1 MSGLAR
7 FLVSALLFLVSKVDG
22 EAFSVRIA
30 TENHVNEVDSRF
42 VSFTIDPKYLFGS
55 SDDLSSKES
64 TCMAASL
71 APAYLRIAG
80 PSTSHITF
88 NNKSMT
94 IEHLDTYLPEPN
106 KQKRHLIKKETEEDY
121 DYEDS
126 NEDILTKLR
135 RSSEKLLKRH
145 RRQLISGSQ
154 EGTLDEDEEKLKPKL
169 KKSKIHA
176 LAKHK
181 KISKDYDKERETA
194 DESHESLLT
203 KLKSRRLSKL
213 KSNKEESEERPKR
226 LRRLSKDNLEVSH
239 RQWKRFAKW
248 AKDTGFSLVFA
259 VNNGEK
265 TENGMWDPNPALN
278 MLTIADKDDMQEIY
292 WQLGYECNNQT
303 LEDYL
308 NDLQTLRMMV
318 DTFDARHW
326 KVVGGDI
333 SACLEAGSKSDFKDY
348 VTLSADSMDAVLLNG
363 NSSSHELARMSEA
376 SRLSLLRVLSTSN
389 ALWLTERP
397 QQHSEQARAADW
409 LTSLGYSAR
418 NGFHVHFRELL
429 ENELF
434 EPTLSF
440 YMALLFKN
448 LVGERVLEL
457 TMEPSDGQAALF
469 AHCTSLRHKPVPG
482 AVTLYGVNMDSE
494 PARFSVKLAKREE
507 EGDIMQFILGHDH
520 SGNIVVNGRPMFYE
534 GNIRPVVKRVR
545 PFKTL
550 LLNLPPKSFGF
561 WVLANTKVNAC
572 FDDESKDE
580 TLVEAKPV
588 KVKESKEIDV
598 EENKS
603 EVAKTRK
610 EASEENKR
618 KEAHEE
624 NETKEAHEENK
635 TKEVHE
641 ENKTK
646 EISEENQTKEAS
658 EEIKTKEVSEEYE
671 SKQEIELDETKK
683 KIRMKRSINLSDFD
697 LDIDINEFDDINN
710 NEALRNRIDGINRG
724 LRDVQGLIDL
734 KDSLITNRVKRQISG
749 EEFDSRRKQRKQ
761 SLRKGDRKFKH
772 EHKLVGSGIF
782 EKIMNNIQGKIPKL
796 NLTKSIKGLKQRK
809 LGKNNMSKHTKR
821 NSRNY
826 RNREDLSEA
835 DEEDSHSRK
844 KRSLLVSNKN
854 HGKDKTEKNE
864 IDLDGEIHGKYGK
877 ILKKHKEMQNAID
890 NDDDKSSDYDHDNH
904 KSHKD
909 GGIEINT
916 KITEDDAEIK
926 ISENTDH
933 GLLETALENVLSLL
947 DELNHNLSK
956 VWSSLSFLD

>member
-1 MSGLAR
+1 MSRIAR
-7 FLVSALLFLVSKVDG
+7 YLVLALLFLVSKVNG
-22 EAFSVRIA
+22 EAFSIRIS

-42 VSFTIDPKYLFGS
+42 VSFTIDPKYLFTT

-71 APAYLRIAG
+71 TPAYLRIAG
-80 PSTSHITF
+80 LSTSHITF

-94 IEHLDTYLPEPN
+94 IDHLDAYLPEPN

-126 NEDILTKLR
+126 HEDILTKLR

-145 RRQLISGSQ
+145 RRQLNSGS
-154 EGTLDEDEEKLKPKL
+154 EESETNLDDETIKPKI

-176 LAKHK
+176 LAKHTK
-181 KISKDYDKERETA
+181 TSEDYDEEIKSVE
-194 DESHESLLT
+194 DESHESLLS
-203 KLKSRRLSKL
+203 KLKSRRLL
-213 KSNKEESEERPKR
+213 KSHKEESEERPKR
-226 LRRLSKDNLEVSH
+226 LRRLSKDHLEVSH

-248 AKDTGFSLVFA
+248 ANYTGFSLVFA

-265 TENGMWDPNPALN
+265 TETGMWDPNPALN
-278 MLTIADKDDMQEIY
+278 MLTIADKDDVQEIY

-318 DTFDARHW
+318 DTFEARHW
-326 KVVGGDI
+326 KVVGGDV
-333 SACLEAGSKSDFKDY
+333 SQCLEAGSKSDFKDY

-363 NSSSHELARMSEA
+363 NSTSHELARMSES
-376 SRLSLLRVLSTSN
+376 SRLSLLRVLSASN

-429 ENELF
+429 ENELY

-482 AVTLYGVNMDSE
+482 AITLYGVNMDSE

-507 EGDIMQFILGHDH
+507 GGDIMQFILGHDH
-520 SGNIVVNGRPMFYE
+520 SGNIVVNGRQMFYE

-572 FDDESKDE
+572 FDFDDKDNA

-588 KVKESKEIDV
+588 KDKDESKEEIDLD
-598 EENKS
+598 ENKS
-603 EVAKTRK
+603 KT
-610 EASEENKR
+610 
-618 KEAHEE
+618 
-624 NETKEAHEENK
+624 TNK
-635 TKEVHE
+635 TKDASD
-641 ENKTK
+641 ENESTK
-646 EISEENQTKEAS
+646 EKGLDESEEVRS
-658 EEIKTKEVSEEYE
+658 
-671 SKQEIELDETKK
+671 
-683 KIRMKRSINLSDFD
+683 KRSINLDDFD
-697 LDIDINEFDDINN
+697 LNIDINEFNDINN
-710 NEALRNRIDGINRG
+710 DEALRNRIDSMNRG
-724 LRDVQGLIDL
+724 LRDVQGLIEL
-734 KDSLITNRVKRQISG
+734 KDNLTNRVKRQIS
-749 EEFDSRRKQRKQ
+749 EEEIDSRKKLRKQ
-761 SLRKGDRKFKH
+761 SFRKGDRKFKH
-772 EHKLVGSGIF
+772 EHKLLGSGIF
-782 EKIMNNIQGKIPKL
+782 EKLMNNINGIKIPKL

-809 LGKNNMSKHTKR
+809 LGKNNISKLSKR

-835 DEEDSHSRK
+835 NEEDSHLRR
-844 KRSLLVSNKN
+844 KRSLLVRNK
-854 HGKDKTEKNE
+854 KREDKTEENE
-864 IDLDGEIHGKYGK
+864 IDVDGKMHSKFGKF
-877 ILKKHKEMQNAID
+877 LKKHKEMQDAIE
-890 NDDDKSSDYDHDNH
+890 NDDDKSSDYENDNY
-904 KSHKD
+904 KSSKD
-909 GGIEINT
+909 DEGIEINT
-916 KITEDDAEIK
+916 KITEDDADIK
-926 ISENTDH
+926 ISENADH
-933 GLLETALENVLSLL
+933 GLLETAFENVLSLL

-956 VWSSLSFLD
+956 LWSALSFLD

>member
-1 MSGLAR
+1 MCRLAR
-7 FLVSALLFLVSKVDG
+7 YLVLVLIFLVSNVNG
-22 EAFSVRIA
+22 EAFSIRIS

-42 VSFTIDPKYLFGS
+42 VSFTIDPKYLFTS
-55 SDDLSSKES
+55 SDDLNSKES

-71 APAYLRIAG
+71 TPAYLRIAG

-94 IEHLDTYLPEPN
+94 IDHLDAYLPEPN
-106 KQKRHLIKKETEEDY
+106 KQKRHLIKEEIEEDY

-126 NEDILTKLR
+126 HEDILTKLR

-145 RRQLISGSQ
+145 RRELNSGSQ
-154 EGTLDEDEEKLKPKL
+154 EEETLADKEKLKPKL

-176 LAKHK
+176 FAKHK
-181 KISKDYDKERETA
+181 KISEDYDEETKSI
-194 DESHESLLT
+194 EKGSHESLLS

-226 LRRLSKDNLEVSH
+226 LRRLSKDHLEVSH

-265 TENGMWDPNPALN
+265 TDNGMWDPNPALN
-278 MLTIADKDDMQEIY
+278 MLTIADKDDVQEIY

-326 KVVGGDI
+326 KVVGGDV
-333 SACLEAGSKSDFKDY
+333 SQCLEAGSKSDFKDY

-363 NSSSHELARMSEA
+363 NSSSHELARMSES

-429 ENELF
+429 ENELY

-469 AHCTSLRHKPVPG
+469 AHCTSLRHKSVPG

-507 EGDIMQFILGHDH
+507 GGDIMQFILGHDN

-572 FDDESKDE
+572 FDYDDKDNA
-580 TLVEAKPV
+580 TLVEAKPI
-588 KVKESKEIDV
+588 KVKDESKEEIDV

-603 EVAKTRK
+603 KT
-610 EASEENKR
+610 
-618 KEAHEE
+618 
-624 NETKEAHEENK
+624 TNK
-635 TKEVHE
+635 TKDASD
-641 ENKTK
+641 ENESIK
-646 EISEENQTKEAS
+646 EKELNESEEKVRS
-658 EEIKTKEVSEEYE
+658 
-671 SKQEIELDETKK
+671 
-683 KIRMKRSINLSDFD
+683 KRSISLDDFD
-697 LDIDINEFDDINN
+697 LNVDINEFNDINN
-710 NEALRNRIDGINRG
+710 DEALRNRIDSMNRG
-724 LRDVQGLIDL
+724 LRDVQGLIGL
-734 KDSLITNRVKRQISG
+734 KENLITNRVKRQISE
-749 EEFDSRRKQRKQ
+749 EEFDSRKKLRKQ
-761 SLRKGDRKFKH
+761 SIRKSDRKFKH
-772 EHKLVGSGIF
+772 EHKLLGSGIF
-782 EKIMNNIQGKIPKL
+782 EKLMNHVHGIKIPKL

-809 LGKNNMSKHTKR
+809 LGKSNISKLSKR

-835 DEEDSHSRK
+835 DEEDSQLEKLRR
-844 KRSLLVSNKN
+844 KRSLLVNNK
-854 HGKDKTEKNE
+854 KREDDKTAENE
-864 IDLDGEIHGKYGK
+864 IDLDGKTHSKFGKF
-877 ILKKHKEMQNAID
+877 LKKHKELQDAIE
-890 NDDDKSSDYDHDNH
+890 NNDDKSSDYENDNH
-904 KSHKD
+904 KYTKD
-909 GGIEINT
+909 NEGIEINT

-926 ISENTDH
+926 ISENADH
-933 GLLETALENVLSLL
+933 GLLESAFENVLSLL

-956 VWSSLSFLD
+956 LWSALSFLD

>member
-1 MSGLAR
+1 MSRLAR
-7 FLVSALLFLVSKVDG
+7 YLVLALLFLVSKVNG
-22 EAFSVRIA
+22 EAFSIRIS

-42 VSFTIDPKYLFGS
+42 VSFTIDPKYLFTS

-71 APAYLRIAG
+71 TPAYLRISG

-94 IEHLDTYLPEPN
+94 IDHLNTYLPEPN

-126 NEDILTKLR
+126 HEDILTKLR
-135 RSSEKLLKRH
+135 RSSEKLLRRH
-145 RRQLISGSQ
+145 KRQLNSGSQ
-154 EGTLDEDEEKLKPKL
+154 EEETLDNKEKLKPKL
-169 KKSKIHA
+169 KKSKIHDITK
-176 LAKHK
+176 LK
-181 KISKDYDKERETA
+181 KILEDYDDETKSSE
-194 DESHESLLT
+194 DESHESLLS
-203 KLKSRRLSKL
+203 KLKSRRLTKL

-226 LRRLSKDNLEVSH
+226 LRRLSKDQLEVSH

-265 TENGMWDPNPALN
+265 TETGMWDPNPALN
-278 MLTIADKDDMQEIY
+278 MLTIADKDDVQEIY

-318 DTFDARHW
+318 DTFDSRHW
-326 KVVGGDI
+326 KVVGGDV

-348 VTLSADSMDAVLLNG
+348 VTLSADNMDAVLLNG
-363 NSSSHELARMSEA
+363 NSSSHELARMSES

-429 ENELF
+429 EKELY

-507 EGDIMQFILGHDH
+507 GGDIMQFILGHDH

-550 LLNLPPKSFGF
+550 LLNLPPKTFGF

-572 FDDESKDE
+572 FDYNDKDTA

-588 KVKESKEIDV
+588 KIKEESKEEIDV

-603 EVAKTRK
+603 KT
-610 EASEENKR
+610 
-618 KEAHEE
+618 
-624 NETKEAHEENK
+624 TNK
-635 TKEVHE
+635 TKDPN
-641 ENKTK
+641 ENESK
-646 EISEENQTKEAS
+646 EKELNESEEKVRS
-658 EEIKTKEVSEEYE
+658 
-671 SKQEIELDETKK
+671 
-683 KIRMKRSINLSDFD
+683 KRSINLDDFD
-697 LDIDINEFDDINN
+697 LNIDLNEFNDINN
-710 NEALRNRIDGINRG
+710 DEALRNRIDSMNRG
-724 LRDVQGLIDL
+724 LRDVQGLIEL
-734 KDSLITNRVKRQISG
+734 KDNLITNRVKRQTSE
-749 EEFDSRRKQRKQ
+749 EEFDSRRKLGRQ
-761 SLRKGDRKFKH
+761 SLKKGDRKIKH
-772 EHKLVGSGIF
+772 EHKLLGSGIF
-782 EKIMNNIQGKIPKL
+782 EKLMNNLHGIKISKL

-809 LGKNNMSKHTKR
+809 LGKNNMSTLSKR

-826 RNREDLSEA
+826 RNREDLSEV
-835 DEEDSHSRK
+835 DEDSHLRR
-844 KRSLLVSNKN
+844 KRSLLVNNK
-854 HGKDKTEKNE
+854 KREDDKTAENE
-864 IDLDGEIHGKYGK
+864 IDLDGKSHSKYGK
-877 ILKKHKEMQNAID
+877 FLKKHKEMMNFQEAIE
-890 NDDDKSSDYDHDNH
+890 NDDDRSTDYENDNH
-904 KSHKD
+904 KSRKD
-909 GGIEINT
+909 NEGIEINT

-926 ISENTDH
+926 ISENANH
-933 GLLETALENVLSLL
+933 GLLETAFENVLSLL

-956 VWSSLSFLD
+956 LWSALSFLD

>member
-1 MSGLAR
+1 MSR
-7 FLVSALLFLVSKVDG
+7 LVRYLVLALLFLVSKVNG
-22 EAFSVRIA
+22 EAFNIRIS

-42 VSFTIDPKYLFGS
+42 VSFTIDPKYLFTS

-71 APAYLRIAG
+71 TPAYLRIAG

-94 IEHLDTYLPEPN
+94 IDHLDTHLPEPN

-126 NEDILTKLR
+126 HEDILTKLR

-145 RRQLISGSQ
+145 RRQLNSGSQ
-154 EGTLDEDEEKLKPKL
+154 EEETLDDVKDKIKPKL

-176 LAKHK
+176 LEKHK
-181 KISKDYDKERETA
+181 KISEDYDEEIKFVE
-194 DESHESLLT
+194 DESHESLLS

-213 KSNKEESEERPKR
+213 KSHKGDSEERHKR
-226 LRRLSKDNLEVSH
+226 LRRLSKDHLEVSH

-265 TENGMWDPNPALN
+265 TETGMWDPNPALN
-278 MLTIADKDDMQEIY
+278 MLTIADKDDVQEIY

-326 KVVGGDI
+326 KVVGGDV
-333 SACLEAGSKSDFKDY
+333 SACLQAGSKSDFKDY

-429 ENELF
+429 ENELY

-457 TMEPSDGQAALF
+457 NMEPSDGQAALF

-507 EGDIMQFILGHDH
+507 GGDIMQFILGHDH
-520 SGNIVVNGRPMFYE
+520 SGNIAVNGRPMFYE

-572 FDDESKDE
+572 FDYDDKNNA

-588 KVKESKEIDV
+588 KIKDESKEEIDV

-603 EVAKTRK
+603 KIT
-610 EASEENKR
+610 
-618 KEAHEE
+618 
-624 NETKEAHEENK
+624 
-635 TKEVHE
+635 
-641 ENKTK
+641 
-646 EISEENQTKEAS
+646 NQTKDVTDENES
-658 EEIKTKEVSEEYE
+658 EKE
-671 SKQEIELDETKK
+671 KELDESEEKV
-683 KIRMKRSINLSDFD
+683 RSKRSISLDDFD
-697 LDIDINEFDDINN
+697 LDINVNEFNDINN
-710 NEALRNRIDGINRG
+710 NEALRSRIDSMNRG
-724 LRDVQGLIDL
+724 LRDVQGLIEV
-734 KDSLITNRVKRQISG
+734 KDNSITNRVKRQISA
-749 EEFDSRRKQRKQ
+749 EELDNRRKLRRQ
-761 SLRKGDRKFKH
+761 SLKKGDRKIKY
-772 EHKLVGSGIF
+772 EHKLLGSGIF
-782 EKIMNNIQGKIPKL
+782 EKLMNNIHGIKIPKL
-796 NLTKSIKGLKQRK
+796 NLTKSIKGMKQRK
-809 LGKNNMSKHTKR
+809 LGKNNMSKLSKR

-826 RNREDLSEA
+826 RNREDLNEA
-835 DEEDSHSRK
+835 DEEDSHLRR
-844 KRSLLVSNKN
+844 KRSLLVSNKKR
-854 HGKDKTEKNE
+854 GDDKTVENE
-864 IDLDGEIHGKYGK
+864 IDLDGKTYGK
-877 ILKKHKEMQNAID
+877 FGKFLKKHKEMQDAIEH
-890 NDDDKSSDYDHDNH
+890 DDDKSSDYENDNH
-904 KSHKD
+904 KSSKD
-909 GGIEINT
+909 NEGIEINT

-926 ISENTDH
+926 ISENADH
-933 GLLETALENVLSLL
+933 GFLESAFENVLSLL

-956 VWSSLSFLD
+956 LWSALSFLD